1 MVFFRGEGAS
11 KLRFPFSYLQS
22 ICYLGGKTIVLT
34 AGIKCAFLF
43 AVEMNFGGLLFFS
56 LSNRYAVFSH
66 NVVAL

>member
-1 MVFFRGEGAS
+1 M
-11 KLRFPFSYLQS
+11 
-22 ICYLGGKTIVLT
+22 LT